1 MLFTKCENAEI
12 ETFLF
17 SQKTSDRMSIS
28 DLCAIFYEGKVGTGN
43 NTTDDSKSRC
53 ERFVSLFEQKKPASK
68 ETGNFYSI

>member
-1 MLFTKCENAEI
+1 
-12 ETFLF
+12 
-17 SQKTSDRMSIS
+17 MSIS